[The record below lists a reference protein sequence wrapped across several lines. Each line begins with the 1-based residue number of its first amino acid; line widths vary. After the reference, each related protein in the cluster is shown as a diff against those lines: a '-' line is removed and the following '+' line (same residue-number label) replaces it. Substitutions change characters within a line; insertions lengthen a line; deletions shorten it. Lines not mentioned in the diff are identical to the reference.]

1 MNAFI
6 AFEGFVRKIAD
17 DYTTPIEK
25 VYQSTFGKC
34 FTKELKNYKDLRNKF
49 MHGNTIYS
57 SVNQHDVINVLS
69 YLVEAYY
76 ETIYKR
82 ND

>member
-49 MHGNTIYS
+49 MNGKTIY
-57 SVNQHDVINVLS
+57 
-69 YLVEAYY
+69 
-76 ETIYKR
+76 
-82 ND
+82 